1 MADGFADGS
10 GSGGSSGSSEEQFRI
25 DGVAIAAPETYKPV
39 FSTTSTKSTK
49 RDQSLTMH
57 NSVMG
62 TIAGYDMT
70 WGELTWTEIATILNA
85 LIDKKSFVF
94 HHKDPRIPGKWIDA
108 TFYCSNYNM
117 DAQTLEEN
125 EEKWTGLTINI
136 RRTKKL

>member
-1 MADGFADGS
+1 MADDFTDGS

-70 WGELTWTEIATILNA
+70 WGELTWNETATILNA
-85 LIDKKSFVF
+85 LIDKKSFTF

-108 TFYCSNYNM
+108 VFYCSNYNM

-125 EEKWTGLTINI
+125 EEKWTGLVINI